1 MHFIIERN
9 SVTAPWWNFCLTK
22 PKIIILCLVRDTK
35 QEKLGLGET
44 ADQRLISKF
53 AWAALVSWHLRR
65 GLVCWSDCKSE
76 CLVYLVTT
84 DPINIPCSQM
94 EQVPLL
100 QPVCAGGALCHW
112 GGNIFFGWIP
122 QCSQNTFQVWRR
134 FLIFKSC
141 NHLEHLFS

>member
-1 MHFIIERN
+1 MIERN
-9 SVTAPWWNFCLTK
+9 PVTAPWWNFCLTK
-22 PKIIILCLVRDTK
+22 PKIIILCLGRDTK

-53 AWAALVSWHLRR
+53 AWAALVSWHLRE

-100 QPVCAGGALCHW
+100 QPVWAGGALCHW
-112 GGNIFFGWIP
+112 VGTFSLDRYLSAVRTLSKTSSRLGFFKF
-122 QCSQNTFQVWRR
+122 CD
-134 FLIFKSC
+134 
-141 NHLEHLFS
+141 HLEHLFF